1 MKGLRK
7 ESTALPQESLSSA
20 DGRGPRVAFP
30 GLSPVPEPLPLPPRR
45 ARRPGAVPGLQT
57 APGRSVDGGAWVF
70 SLQKTP
76 IWRENSLYFSGAP
89 QPPPSPVP
97 YHFYADHTPDDE
109 LAAQLPAA
117 CLTREHQQAAGLALS
132 SLLLLQPRGLG
143 ARVGVPAGPGCRR
156 GARGRGV
163 PPGSAHG
170 AAPQPPCFL
179 ELCSFDPSGSPCHC
193 TARAPS
199 GSPRPRSLSSP
210 PRSLSPQNEA
220 ARVLSPPHPR
230 LPLVPRPP
238 VPRPSPRR
246 DLRGRRFWPARAP
259 RRPRA
264 PPARLPPARAAPRW
278 IACSLGAEGIPGTRS
293 AARER

>member
-1 MKGLRK
+1 M
-7 ESTALPQESLSSA
+7 
-20 DGRGPRVAFP
+20 F
-30 GLSPVPEPLPLPPRR
+30 
-45 ARRPGAVPGLQT
+45 
-57 APGRSVDGGAWVF
+57 F
-70 SLQKTP
+70 LQKTP

-156 GARGRGV
+156 GERGRGV

-210 PRSLSPQNEA
+210 PHSLSTQNEA
-220 ARVLSPPHPR
+220 ARVLSPPPTPASLSCRAPRPPALARGGTSGVEGSGPPAPLAAPARPPHASLRLGPLRDGSSARWALKASPGPGAQPGKGNPPREGRRRAGEGEEAAGRPVPRARGREKKNAHTKRSPGERCLVRGACEGLGGCRPR
-230 LPLVPRPP
+230 LP
-238 VPRPSPRR
+238 
-246 DLRGRRFWPARAP
+246 W
-259 RRPRA
+259 
-264 PPARLPPARAAPRW
+264 
-278 IACSLGAEGIPGTRS
+278 CS
-293 AARER
+293 

>member
-1 MKGLRK
+1 M
-7 ESTALPQESLSSA
+7 
-20 DGRGPRVAFP
+20 
-30 GLSPVPEPLPLPPRR
+30 
-45 ARRPGAVPGLQT
+45 
-57 APGRSVDGGAWVF
+57 F

-89 QPPPSPVP
+89 QPTPSPVP
-97 YHFYADHTPDDE
+97 YHFYTDHTPDDE

-117 CLTREHQQAAGLALS
+117 CLTREHQQADGLALS
-132 SLLLLQPRGLG
+132 SLLLSQPRGLG
-143 ARVGVPAGPGCRR
+143 TPVGVRAGRGYRR

-210 PRSLSPQNEA
+210 PRSLSPQIEA
-220 ARVLSPPHPR
+220 VRVLSPPTPR

-238 VPRPSPRR
+238 
-246 DLRGRRFWPARAP
+246 
-259 RRPRA
+259 
-264 PPARLPPARAAPRW
+264 PPARARGGTSGVEGSGPPAPLAAPARPPR
-278 IACSLGAEGIPGTRS
+278 ASLRLRPLSDGSPAPWALKASPGPGAQPGKGNPPREGRRRAGEGEEAAGRPVPRARGREKKCTHKAEPG
-293 AARER
+293 